1 VKTVC
6 FQPKSF
12 YTNGNTKIQKRVT
25 EADDTHIPD
34 GLIATNE
41 PTSVTIALG
50 MWILSVAFLAWSWRK
65 AKATYSR
72 SITALLAISSAFVF
86 AAQMIN
92 FPIAF
97 GTSGHLV
104 GGTFLAVLLG
114 PYTAMLSMTIVLLMQ
129 AFFFAD
135 GGILAFGMNAFNMA
149 VIGGL
154 SFFLIKL
161 LTRGSAGSRRF
172 IPSVFV
178 ASWLSVM
185 VGAFLAALEV
195 SPAFAGGAMVT
206 VPSMLF
212 YHAIIG
218 LSEGAITAVLISSV
232 QRMQPAVM
240 GGLTLLKEKTKL

>member
-1 VKTVC
+1 V
-6 FQPKSF
+6 
-12 YTNGNTKIQKRVT
+12 
-25 EADDTHIPD
+25 HIPD

-41 PTSVTIALG
+41 PTSLTITIG
-50 MWILSVAFLAWSWRK
+50 MWIVSMTFLVWSWKK
-65 AKATYSR
+65 AKIIYSR
-72 SITALLAISSAFVF
+72 SITSLLAISSAFVF

-114 PYTAMLSMTIVLLMQ
+114 PYAAMLSMTIVLLMQ

-149 VIGGL
+149 IIGGL

-161 LTRGSAGSRRF
+161 FTRGQGGGRRF
-172 IPSVFV
+172 IPSVFI
-178 ASWLSVM
+178 ASWISVM
-185 VGAFLAALEV
+185 IGALLAALEI
-195 SPAFAGGAMVT
+195 SPAFVGGITVT

-212 YHAIIG
+212 YHALIG
-218 LSEGAITAVLISSV
+218 LGEGAITAVLISSI
-232 QRMQPAVM
+232 QRMQPTIM
-240 GGLTLLKEKTKL
+240 GGLSLLKEKTKL

>member
-1 VKTVC
+1 M
-6 FQPKSF
+6 
-12 YTNGNTKIQKRVT
+12 
-25 EADDTHIPD
+25 HISD

-41 PTSVTIALG
+41 PTSVAVALL
-50 MWILSVAFLAWSWRK
+50 MWVVSIAFLMWSWKK
-65 AKATYSR
+65 AQKTYSR
-72 SITALLAISSAFVF
+72 SITASLAISSAFVF

-114 PYTAMLSMTIVLLMQ
+114 PYAAMLSMTIVLLMQ

-135 GGILAFGMNAFNMA
+135 GGIIAFGMNAFNMA

-161 LTRGSAGSRRF
+161 FTRSQSGSKRF
-172 IPSVFV
+172 IPSVFA

-185 VGAFLAALEV
+185 TGALLAALEI
-195 SPAFAGGAMVT
+195 SPTFAGGVMVT

-218 LSEGAITAVLISSV
+218 LGEGAITAVLISSIP
-232 QRMQPAVM
+232 RMQPAIM
-240 GGLTLLKEKTKL
+240 GGLMLLREKTRL

>member
-1 VKTVC
+1 M
-6 FQPKSF
+6 
-12 YTNGNTKIQKRVT
+12 
-25 EADDTHIPD
+25 HIPD
-34 GLIATNE
+34 GLITNV
-41 PTSVTIALG
+41 PSIAAAMG
-50 MWILSVAFLAWSWRK
+50 MWIIFIAFLVWSWKK

-104 GGTFLAVLLG
+104 GGTFLTVLLG
-114 PYTAMLSMTIVLLMQ
+114 PYTAILSMTIVLLMQ

-149 VIGGL
+149 IIGGL

-161 LTRGSAGSRRF
+161 FTKGPAGSRRF
-172 IPSVFV
+172 VPSVFV
-178 ASWLSVM
+178 VSWLSVM
-185 VGAFLAALEV
+185 AGALVTALEI
-195 SPAFAGGAMVT
+195 SPAFAGGIMVT

-218 LSEGAITAVLISSV
+218 LGEGAITAALISSI
-232 QRMQPAVM
+232 QRVQPAIM
-240 GGLTLLKEKTKL
+240 GGLMLLKEKTKL